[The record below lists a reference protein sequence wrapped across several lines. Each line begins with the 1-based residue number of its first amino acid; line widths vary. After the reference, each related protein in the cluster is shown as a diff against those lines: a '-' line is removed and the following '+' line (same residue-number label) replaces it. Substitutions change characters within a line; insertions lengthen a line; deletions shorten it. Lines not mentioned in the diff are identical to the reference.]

1 MNLTSLELAKDRAR
15 IFKNYLQI
23 EIDLKANSE
32 KLAFLDR
39 GIKNSPYQLSRLSQ
53 TETRRLK
60 SN

>member
-1 MNLTSLELAKDRAR
+1 MNLTSLELAKDWAR

-39 GIKNSPYQLSRLSQ
+39 GIQNSP
-53 TETRRLK
+53 
-60 SN
+60 